1 MALPSPSPSP
11 SPSLMGR
18 PCHGSPAL
26 LPENGTRSRG
36 LFLYRGTSS
45 PCFTHSSSCFP
56 EEQPSYKSRKV
67 SGGRSCSVGVGSTRL
82 ALKSRL
88 PVVLQNTHLICVL
101 LLLYVEYVPSN
112 SSLAPIATPLN
123 SALALPAP
131 LFHMLTRAI

>member
-1 MALPSPSPSP
+1 MALRSPSPR
-11 SPSLMGR
+11 LMGR
-18 PCHGSPAL
+18 PCHGRPAL

-45 PCFTHSSSCFP
+45 PSFTHSSPCFP

-67 SGGRSCSVGVGSTRL
+67 SGERSCSVGSTRL
-82 ALKSRL
+82 APKPRL
-88 PVVLQNTHLICVL
+88 PVVLQNTRLICVL